1 VRRRNRKRPVPLC
14 AEEGCCEDAVPGTR
28 RCAGHGYERTKEQGR
43 ERAVSPLAKASLVQT
58 AKQVKAMERDPWYR
72 EGRGR

>member
-1 VRRRNRKRPVPLC
+1 
-14 AEEGCCEDAVPGTR
+14 VPGTR